1 MYVKFENLLLKVN
14 AEEYKMYLKSQ
25 TIIALIGR
33 RTEIAFSDLSINL
46 KFHQYLIYLR
56 KYYHFHNQ
64 SHNQLNLQL

>member
-33 RTEIAFSDLSINL
+33 RTEIAFYDLTINL
-46 KFHQYLIYLR
+46 KFHQYLIYLH
-56 KYYHFHNQ
+56 KYYRFHN
-64 SHNQLNLQL
+64 